1 MVFSAAELCE
11 AMDKKDNIRNVSIVG
26 HLSHG
31 KSTLADSLIAAAGI
45 IGQEGAV
52 DARMTDTRADE
63 AERGISIK
71 STGISLLYEMQDESL
86 KAYKGE
92 RDGNRFLMNLIDSP
106 GHVDFSA
113 EVTAALRI
121 TDGAMVIVDCIEG
134 VCVQTETVLR
144 QALGEMVRP
153 VLCLNK
159 MDQLFPGLQ
168 GEGVKRELDGEQV
181 YQILN
186 NVIQN
191 ASDIVSACGN
201 GTPHLGDVQFY
212 PDKGNVAFS
221 AGIHDWAFTLPT
233 FAKICAPIL
242 GMEESQMVT
251 KLWGDNFYNH
261 VTKKWTNV
269 KTGSKA
275 CQRGFVTFCYNTIE
289 KVIQACMDNQKDEL
303 WRMLHKFGVSINDD
317 DKNLSGVA
325 LVKRVMQ
332 TWLPASSALFEM
344 MIFHLP
350 SPLKAQE
357 YRVENLYEGPLDD
370 IYAEAIRKC
379 DPEGPLMMYVSK
391 MIPASDVGGFFAFGR
406 VFSGK
411 VETGMK
417 VRIMGPSYVSGMKRD
432 LYVKRVERTVIWMG
446 RDQDGVGYASCGN
459 LVGMVGLDECIIK
472 GATLTSQEE
481 VDACPIRAMK
491 FSVSPVMYVTVECKP
506 LSDIPKFTQ
515 GMKRLEKSDLV
526 VFCSQV
532 GQRTYTV
539 AGAGELHLEICL
551 NDLRGCFLDG
561 AQVEVSGP
569 MVCLCETVLDK
580 SCNVQSKSRN
590 GHNSLTMVACPLD
603 EKLVQAIDDGLLGP
617 CTDHKVRS
625 KILGESGWD
634 VSLSDKILCFGPN
647 NRGPNIVLD
656 MCKGRSD
663 LNLLKE
669 TLVECFQMASVEGAL
684 IAERMRGI
692 CFEIHD
698 VVQHTSEKFSHT
710 KNQLIPMIKEAINDC
725 QLKAN
730 PRLLEPVYMVE
741 IQAPESALEI
751 IYGILNQKMSHVFQH
766 FQREGTQL
774 FILRSYLNVGESFGF
789 AEDFRAATSGEVTPQ
804 CVLDHWDTL
813 SSDPLMRNSLSWGMV
828 LDIRKAKKLSP
839 LQS

>member
-1 MVFSAAELCE
+1 MVFPAAELCE

-26 HLSHG
+26 HLSH
-31 KSTLADSLIAAAGI
+31 DSLIAAAGI

-92 RDGNRFLMNLIDSP
+92 RDGNRFLINLIDSP

-144 QALGEMVRP
+144 LALGEMVRP

-168 GEGVKRELDGEQV
+168 GEGVKRELNGEQV

-242 GMEESQMVT
+242 GTEESQMVT

-332 TWLPASSALFEM
+332 TWLPASSALLEM

-391 MIPASDVGGFFAFGR
+391 MIPAPDVGRFFAFGR

-459 LVGMVGLDECIIK
+459 LVGMVGLDECIAK

-506 LSDIPKFTQ
+506 LSEIPKFTQ
-515 GMKRLEKSDLV
+515 GMKRLAKSDLV

-551 NDLRGCFLDG
+551 NDLRGYDASWMVLKLKFL
-561 AQVEVSGP
+561 V
-569 MVCLCETVLDK
+569 LC
-580 SCNVQSKSRN
+580 KSRN

-603 EKLVQAIDDGLLGP
+603 EKLVQAIDDGLLG
-617 CTDHKVRS
+617 HVL
-625 KILGESGWD
+625 I
-634 VSLSDKILCFGPN
+634 I
-647 NRGPNIVLD
+647 RGPNIVLD

-698 VVQHTSEKFSHT
+698 VVLHTSEKFSHT